1 MIGNELQIIQ
11 KNYTVMKEGI
21 ANVTYEQT
29 NFKKEKFNKTIL
41 MNSILYHIPILIMN
55 NFDETNKV

>member
-21 ANVTYEQT
+21 ANVTDEEP
-29 NFKKEKFNKTIL
+29 NFKKR
-41 MNSILYHIPILIMN
+41 
-55 NFDETNKV
+55 KV